1 MSEVNTKPA
10 AENAEGEAAEQT
22 EQDINILKKIRMD
35 KLEEMKAEGRDPF
48 QITKFDVTAHAAEA
62 KEQYEA
68 LEQKLTE
75 QAGGDEEKLKEPAR
89 GKQDNR
95 KCGGQSNVTQ
105 TYGQG
110 ELFRSA
116 RQI

>member
-75 QAGGDEEKLKEPAR
+75 QAGGAERAAR